1 MATRSLSHI
10 GNDRVMR
17 HANGGA
23 LKFGTEVHVSPDSY
37 CDRATELGGD
47 CAILQCTLKNSIITD
62 SKVFDCAGESVWLSR
77 SVCSKS
83 SLQGVF
89 AHECI
94 LDRVI
99 ASNEGSEGILT
110 LKDVVAENCELHGS
124 WKLEGIARIPTGCW
138 FRPPRFLHITGDN
151 NVSVGLT
158 ESTDG
163 YALMAC
169 WRKPITSW
177 LRAGPRLG
185 RLHGWSSEQIRAAKE
200 FYESLADCPVEGV
213 RI

>member
-1 MATRSLSHI
+1 MTAERIL
-10 GNDRVMR
+10 R
-17 HANGGA
+17 HPNGGA
-23 LKFGTEVHVSPDSY
+23 LKFGVEVHVSPDSY

-62 SKVFDCAGESVWLSR
+62 SKLFDCAGENVWLSR

-99 ASNEGSEGILT
+99 ASNEGAEDILT

-124 WKLEGIARIPTGCW
+124 WKLEGNARIHEGVW
-138 FRPPRFLHITGDN
+138 HRKPRYLRITGDN
-151 NVSVGLT
+151 QVDFGLT
-158 ESTDG
+158 ECKPG
-163 YALMAC
+163 YAMLGC
-169 WRKPITSW
+169 WCKPLKELLT
-177 LRAGPRLG
+177 AGPRLG
-185 RLHGWSSEQIRAAKE
+185 RKHGWTAEQIRAAKE
-200 FYESLADCPVEGV
+200 FYESLADVKMEGV
-213 RI
+213 RA